1 MRRVPVRSCAIGR
14 GEVIGPMKELTQVLR
29 LSPSEIPNRIYG
41 VHNWGAG
48 FFGVS
53 EQGALTVH
61 PTRNPLMGVEV
72 IGLIQMVLQRKVNAP
87 VLFRFPQILDTQIKE
102 FHEAFR
108 NSIAEYNYGARHR
121 GVFPMKVNQRRSV
134 VERLVSAG
142 HRYEYG
148 LEVGTKAELAAALTL
163 NLHPNALLICNGVKD
178 RRFLEWAM
186 NSSKIGKNP
195 VIVIEELSDIRKL
208 VEVATSLQARPSL
221 GIRVRVFSRG
231 AGKWEESG
239 GETSKFGIN
248 TIQLLDCLRLA
259 AENELTRQIRML
271 HFHIGSQITDIRR
284 IKSAIKEAAR
294 VYAKVQKMG
303 YPVEFLNVG
312 GGLGVDYDGSRTA
325 SDCSV
330 NYSMQEYANDIVY
343 TINEICQSENVPP
356 PTIVTESGRAATA
369 HHAMFV
375 LNVIRS
381 QSPGLGGSEISPSKI
396 DSEVVR
402 EMMDLHKDINPKN
415 FIEYYHDALQHRE
428 ELQSLFNLGYLNLQ
442 NRAHG
447 EWLFWDICRKAIK
460 FSRSMKERPE
470 EFDDLETILAS
481 KYICNFSVFQ
491 SVPDAWAL
499 DQLFPIL
506 PVTRLNEEPTE
517 RATLCDITCD
527 SDGQI
532 DKFVDLK
539 DVKQALELH
548 GVNSDP
554 YYLAMPLVGAYQESL
569 GMNHNLLG
577 AVHEAHFLV
586 DETGRPHLDRLIRGE
601 SLGQVLASAGY
612 DAGWLLEGFA
622 QHTGAAEAS
631 GRLSAAERHD
641 YVEAFASTIDSY
653 TYLED

>member
-1 MRRVPVRSCAIGR
+1 MR
-14 GEVIGPMKELTQVLR
+14 ELTQSLR

-41 VHNWGAG
+41 VQNWGAG

-53 EQGALTVH
+53 EQGCLTVH
-61 PTRNPLMGVEV
+61 PTRNPLMGVE
-72 IGLIQMVLQRKVNAP
+72 IISLIQTIVQRKVGAP
-87 VLFRFPQILDTQIKE
+87 FIFRFPQILDTQIRE

-108 NSIAEYNYGARHR
+108 NSIAEYNYGAKHR
-121 GVFPMKVNQRRSV
+121 GVYPLKVNQKRSV
-134 VERLVSAG
+134 VERLMAAG

-148 LEVGTKAELAAALTL
+148 LEVGTKAELAAAVTMPM
-163 NLHPNALLICNGVKD
+163 HSNALLVCNGVKD
-178 RRFLEWAM
+178 RRYLELAM
-186 NSSKIGKNP
+186 TSSKIGKNP
-195 VIVIEELSDIRKL
+195 VLVVEEVSDLKKIADVSTEL
-208 VEVATSLQARPSL
+208 DMRPMV

-239 GETSKFGIN
+239 GETAKFGIN
-248 TIQLLDCLRLA
+248 TIQLLDCLKLA
-259 AENELTRQIRML
+259 TDQQMTRQIKML

-294 VYAKVQKMG
+294 VYAKVHKMG

-330 NYSMQEYANDIVY
+330 NYSVQEFANDIVY
-343 TINEICQSENVPP
+343 TINEICLSENVPP
-356 PTIVTESGRAATA
+356 PTIVTESGRAVTA
-369 HHAMFV
+369 HHAMFIV
-375 LNVIRS
+375 NVIRTLN
-381 QSPGLGGSEISPSKI
+381 PGLGGTEIDPSRV

-415 FIEYYHDALQHRE
+415 FLEYYHDALQHRE

-447 EWLFWDICRKAIK
+447 EWLFWEICRKAIR

-470 EFDDLETILAS
+470 EIADLETILAS

-491 SVPDAWAL
+491 STPDTWAL
-499 DQLFPIL
+499 DQLFPII
-506 PVTRLNEEPTE
+506 PVGRLTEEPTE
-517 RATLCDITCD
+517 HATLCDITCD

-532 DKFVDLK
+532 NKFVDLR
-539 DVKQALELH
+539 DVKQSLELH
-548 GVNSDP
+548 AVNSEP
-554 YYLAMPLVGAYQESL
+554 YYLAIPLIGAYQESL

-577 AVHEAHFLV
+577 GAHEAQFLV
-586 DETGRPHLDRLIRGE
+586 DDAGRPHLDKVVRGE
-601 SLGQVLASAGY
+601 SLSQVLTTAGY
-612 DAGWLLEGFA
+612 ETQAMVESFRQMAL
-622 QHTGAAEAS
+622 AAEGQS
-631 GRLSAAERHD
+631 KLSPEQR
-641 YVEAFASTIDSY
+641 EALTQAFQNTLESY

>member
-1 MRRVPVRSCAIGR
+1 
-14 GEVIGPMKELTQVLR
+14 MKEQTQALR

-41 VHNWGAG
+41 VANWGSG
-48 FFGVS
+48 YFGVS
-53 EQGALTVH
+53 EQGCLTVH
-61 PTRNPLMGVEV
+61 PTRNPLVGVEV
-72 IGLIQMVLQRKVNAP
+72 ASLIHTLTQRRVSFPA
-87 VLFRFPQILDTQIKE
+87 LLRFPQILDTQIKE

-108 NSIAEYNYGARHR
+108 HSISEFGYPAKHR

-134 VERLVSAG
+134 VERLMAAG
-142 HRYEYG
+142 YRYEYG

-163 NLHPNALLICNGVKD
+163 TLHPNALLVCNGVKD
-178 RRFLEWAM
+178 RRYLEWAIQ
-186 NSSKIGKNP
+186 SSKIGKNP
-195 VIVIEELSDIRKL
+195 VIVLEEVSDLAKAHEMSAALGIR
-208 VEVATSLQARPSL
+208 PIL

-259 AENELTRQIRML
+259 NEHQMARQIKML

-294 VYAKVQKMG
+294 VYAKVFKMG
-303 YPVEFLNVG
+303 YHVEYLNVG

-325 SDCSV
+325 SDFSV
-330 NYSMQEYANDIVY
+330 NYSVQEFTNDIVY
-343 TINEICQSENVPP
+343 TINEICQSENVPQ
-356 PTIVTESGRAATA
+356 PTIVTESGRAVTA
-369 HHAMFV
+369 HHAVFV
-375 LNVIRS
+375 MNVIRMLN
-381 QSPGLGGSEISPSKI
+381 PGLGGSEINPSKV

-402 EMMDLHKDINPKN
+402 EMMDLYKDINPKN

-442 NRAHG
+442 NRAQG
-447 EWLFWDICRKAIK
+447 EWLFWQICRKAIK
-460 FSRSMKERPE
+460 FSRSMKARPE
-470 EFDDLETILAS
+470 EFADLENILAS

-491 SVPDAWAL
+491 SAPDTWAL
-499 DQLFPIL
+499 DQLFPII
-506 PVTRLNEEPTE
+506 PVTRMNEEPTE

-532 DKFVDLK
+532 DKFVDLR

-548 GVNSDP
+548 GVNSEP
-554 YYLAMPLVGAYQESL
+554 YYLAIPLVGAYQESL

-577 AVHEAHFLV
+577 SANEAHFLV
-586 DETGRPHLDRLIRGE
+586 DDAGKPHLDKVVRGA
-601 SLGQVLASAGY
+601 SLANVLAVAGY
-612 DAGWLLEGFA
+612 AAQDLVDGFRKA
-622 QHTGAAEAS
+622 VEAAEDQGSMEA
-631 GRLSAAERHD
+631 GERERLVDAYENTLDA
-641 YVEAFASTIDSY
+641 Y

>member
-1 MRRVPVRSCAIGR
+1 
-14 GEVIGPMKELTQVLR
+14 MKELTQALR
-29 LSPSEIPNRIYG
+29 LSPSEIPNRVYG
-41 VHNWGAG
+41 VQNWGG
-48 FFGVS
+48 GYFGVS
-53 EQGALTVH
+53 EQGCLTIH

-72 IGLIQMVLQRKVNAP
+72 ISLIQTVLQRKVTP
-87 VLFRFPQILDTQIKE
+87 PFLFRFPQILDTQIKE

-108 NSIAEYNYGARHR
+108 NSIAEYNYGAKHR
-121 GVFPMKVNQRRSV
+121 GVFPMKVNQKRRV
-134 VERLVSAG
+134 VERLMAAG

-163 NLHPNALLICNGVKD
+163 ASHPNALMICNGVKD
-178 RRFLEWAM
+178 RRYLEWAI
-186 NSSKIGKNP
+186 NSVKIGKNP
-195 VIVIEELSDIRKL
+195 VIVIEEVSDLKKIE
-208 VEVATSLQARPSL
+208 EVANTLDMRPAL

-248 TIQLLDCLRLA
+248 TIQLLDCLKLA
-259 AENELTRQIRML
+259 ADQGQTKYVKML

-294 VYAKVQKMG
+294 VYAKVHKMG
-303 YPVEFLNVG
+303 YPVEYLNVG

-330 NYSMQEYANDIVY
+330 NYSVQEFANDIVY
-343 TINEICQSENVPP
+343 TINEICLSENVPC
-356 PTIVTESGRAATA
+356 PTIVTESGRAVTA

-375 LNVIRS
+375 MNVIRTLN
-381 QSPGLGGSEISPSKI
+381 PGLGGTEVDPSRV

-402 EMMDLHKDINPKN
+402 EMMDLHKEINPKN
-415 FIEYYHDALQHRE
+415 FREYYHDALQHRE

-447 EWLFWDICRKAIK
+447 EWLFWEICRKAIK

-470 EFDDLETILAS
+470 EIVDLENILAS

-491 SVPDAWAL
+491 STPDTWAL
-499 DQLFPIL
+499 DQLFPII
-506 PVTRLNEEPTE
+506 PVVRLNEEPTE

-532 DKFVDLK
+532 DKFVDLR
-539 DVKQALELH
+539 DVKQSLELH
-548 GVNSDP
+548 SVNSEP
-554 YYLAMPLVGAYQESL
+554 YYLAIPLVGAYQESL

-577 AVHEAHFLV
+577 SANEIQILV
-586 DETGRPHLDRLIRGE
+586 DDAGRPHLDKVVRGA

-612 DAGWLLEGFA
+612 DPQSVLEGFTQMA
-622 QHTGAAEAS
+622 TAAESQSKISAEQRES
-631 GRLSAAERHD
+631 LSQ
-641 YVEAFASTIDSY
+641 AFQATLESY

>member
-1 MRRVPVRSCAIGR
+1 
-14 GEVIGPMKELTQVLR
+14 MKELTQALR
-29 LSPSEIPNRIYG
+29 LTPSEIPHRIYG
-41 VHNWGAG
+41 VENWGAG
-48 FFGVS
+48 YFGVS
-53 EQGALTVH
+53 EQGCLTVH
-61 PTRNPLMGVEV
+61 PTRNPLMGVE
-72 IGLIQMVLQRKVNAP
+72 IIALLQTLAQRRVPAP
-87 VLFRFPQILDTQIKE
+87 FLLRFPQILDTQIKD

-108 NSIAEYNYGARHR
+108 SSIAEYNYGARHR
-121 GVFPMKVNQRRSV
+121 GVFPMKVNQKRSV

-148 LEVGTKAELAAALTL
+148 LEVGTKAELAAALTVSM
-163 NLHPNALLICNGVKD
+163 HPNALLVCNGVKD
-178 RRFLEWAM
+178 RRYLEWAM
-186 NSSKIGKNP
+186 QAAKIGKNP
-195 VIVIEELSDIRKL
+195 LIVMEEVSDLRKII
-208 VEVATSLQARPSL
+208 EVATSLQAKPIL
-221 GIRVRVFSRG
+221 GVRVRIFSRG

-248 TIQLLDCLRLA
+248 TIQLLDCLKLVSDHQ
-259 AENELTRQIRML
+259 LTQQLKML

-294 VYAKVQKMG
+294 VYAKVHKMG
-303 YPVEFLNVG
+303 YPIEYLNVG

-330 NYSMQEYANDIVY
+330 NYSVQEFANDIVY
-343 TINEICQSENVPP
+343 TINEICLSENVPP
-356 PTIVTESGRAATA
+356 PTIVTESGRAVVA
-369 HHAMFV
+369 HHAMFIT
-375 LNVIRS
+375 NVIRTLN
-381 QSPGLGGSEISPSKI
+381 PGLGGTEISPSKV

-415 FIEYYHDALQHRE
+415 FREYYHDALQHRE

-447 EWLFWDICRKAIK
+447 EWLFWEICRKAIK

-470 EFDDLETILAS
+470 EFADLENILAS

-491 SVPDAWAL
+491 SSPDTWAL
-499 DQLFPIL
+499 DQLFPII

-532 DKFVDLK
+532 DKFVDLR

-548 GVNSDP
+548 GVNSEP
-554 YYLAMPLVGAYQESL
+554 YFLAMTLIGAYQESL

-577 AVHEAHFLV
+577 SVNEAHFLV
-586 DETGRPHLDRLIRGE
+586 DDAGRPHLDKVIRGE
-601 SLGQVLASAGY
+601 SLGQVLTTAGY
-612 DAGWLLEGFA
+612 ETQSLLDGFRHA
-622 QHTGAAEAS
+622 INSVQVQARVTAD
-631 GRLSAAERHD
+631 ERESLLD
-641 YVEAFASTIDSY
+641 SFRSTLGSY

>member
-1 MRRVPVRSCAIGR
+1 
-14 GEVIGPMKELTQVLR
+14 MKELTQALR
-29 LSPSEIPNRIYG
+29 LTPSEIPHRIYG
-41 VHNWGAG
+41 VENWGAG
-48 FFGVS
+48 YFGVS
-53 EQGALTVH
+53 EQGCLTVH
-61 PTRNPLMGVEV
+61 PTRNPLMGVE
-72 IGLIQMVLQRKVNAP
+72 IIALLQTLAQRRVPAP
-87 VLFRFPQILDTQIKE
+87 FLLRFPQILDTQIKD

-108 NSIAEYNYGARHR
+108 SSIAEYNYGARHR
-121 GVFPMKVNQRRSV
+121 GVFPMKVNQKRSV

-148 LEVGTKAELAAALTL
+148 LEVGTKAELAAALTVSM
-163 NLHPNALLICNGVKD
+163 HPNALLVCNGVKD
-178 RRFLEWAM
+178 RRYLEWAM
-186 NSSKIGKNP
+186 QAAKIGKNP
-195 VIVIEELSDIRKL
+195 LIVMEEVSDLRKII
-208 VEVATSLQARPSL
+208 EVATSLQAKPIL
-221 GIRVRVFSRG
+221 GVRVRIFSRG

-248 TIQLLDCLRLA
+248 TIQLLDCLKLVSDQQ
-259 AENELTRQIRML
+259 LTQQLKML

-294 VYAKVQKMG
+294 VYAKVHKMG
-303 YPVEFLNVG
+303 YPVEYLNVG

-330 NYSMQEYANDIVY
+330 NYSVQEFANDIVY
-343 TINEICQSENVPP
+343 TINEICLSENVPP
-356 PTIVTESGRAATA
+356 PTIVTESGRAVVA
-369 HHAMFV
+369 HHAMFIT
-375 LNVIRS
+375 NVIRTLN
-381 QSPGLGGSEISPSKI
+381 PGLGGPEISPSKV

-415 FIEYYHDALQHRE
+415 FREYYHDALQHRE

-447 EWLFWDICRKAIK
+447 EWLFWEICRKAIK

-470 EFDDLETILAS
+470 EFADLENILAS

-491 SVPDAWAL
+491 SSPDTWAL
-499 DQLFPIL
+499 DQLFPII

-532 DKFVDLK
+532 DKFVDLR

-548 GVNSDP
+548 GVNAEP
-554 YYLAMPLVGAYQESL
+554 YFLAMTLIGAYQESL

-577 AVHEAHFLV
+577 SVNEAHFLV
-586 DETGRPHLDRLIRGE
+586 DDAGRPHLDKVIRGE
-601 SLGQVLASAGY
+601 SLGHVLTTAGY
-612 DAGWLLEGFA
+612 DTQSLLDGFRQA
-622 QHTGAAEAS
+622 INAVQVQSRT
-631 GRLSAAERHD
+631 SADERESLMD
-641 YVEAFASTIDSY
+641 SFRSTLDSY

>member
-1 MRRVPVRSCAIGR
+1 
-14 GEVIGPMKELTQVLR
+14 MKELTQALR
-29 LSPSEIPNRIYG
+29 LSPSEIPDRVYG
-41 VHNWGAG
+41 VQNWGG
-48 FFGVS
+48 GYFGVS
-53 EQGALTVH
+53 EQGCLTVH
-61 PTRNPLMGVEV
+61 PTRNPLMGVE
-72 IGLIQMVLQRKVNAP
+72 IISLIQTVLQRKITP
-87 VLFRFPQILDTQIKE
+87 PFLFRFPQILDTQIKE

-108 NSIAEYNYGARHR
+108 NSIAEYNYGAKHR
-121 GVFPMKVNQRRSV
+121 GVFPMKVNQKRRV
-134 VERLVSAG
+134 VERLMAAG

-163 NLHPNALLICNGVKD
+163 ACHPNALMICNGVKD
-178 RRFLEWAM
+178 RRYLEWAM
-186 NSSKIGKNP
+186 NAVKIGKNP
-195 VIVIEELSDIRKL
+195 VIVIEEVSDLKKIE
-208 VEVATSLQARPSL
+208 EVANTLDMRPAL

-248 TIQLLDCLRLA
+248 TIQLLDCLKLA
-259 AENELTRQIRML
+259 ADQGQTKYIKML

-294 VYAKVQKMG
+294 VYAKVYKMG
-303 YPVEFLNVG
+303 FPVEYLNVG

-330 NYSMQEYANDIVY
+330 NYSVQEFANDIVY
-343 TINEICQSENVPP
+343 TINEICLSENVPC
-356 PTIVTESGRAATA
+356 PTIVTESGRAVTA

-375 LNVIRS
+375 MNVIRTLN
-381 QSPGLGGSEISPSKI
+381 PGLGGTEVDPSRV

-415 FIEYYHDALQHRE
+415 FREYYHDALQHRE

-447 EWLFWDICRKAIK
+447 EWLFWEICRKAIK

-470 EFDDLETILAS
+470 EIADLENILAS

-491 SVPDAWAL
+491 STPDTWAL
-499 DQLFPIL
+499 DQLFPII
-506 PVTRLNEEPTE
+506 PVVRLNEEPTE

-532 DKFVDLK
+532 DKFVDLR
-539 DVKQALELH
+539 DVKQSLELH
-548 GVNSDP
+548 AVNSDT
-554 YYLAMPLVGAYQESL
+554 YYLAIPLIGAYQESL

-577 AVHEAHFLV
+577 SANEVQILV
-586 DETGRPHLDRLIRGE
+586 DDAGRPHLDKVVRGA
-601 SLGQVLASAGY
+601 SLGQVLGTAGY
-612 DAGWLLEGFA
+612 DQQSLIEGFRQMA
-622 QHTGAAEAS
+622 TAAEAQS
-631 GRLSAAERHD
+631 KITAEQRESLSQ
-641 YVEAFASTIDSY
+641 AFQATLESY

>member
-1 MRRVPVRSCAIGR
+1 
-14 GEVIGPMKELTQVLR
+14 MKELTQTLR
-29 LSPSEIPNRIYG
+29 LTPSEIPDRIYG
-41 VHNWGAG
+41 VHNWGG
-48 FFGVS
+48 GYFSVS
-53 EQGALTVH
+53 EQGCLTIH

-72 IGLIQMVLQRKVNAP
+72 LSLIQTTLQRKVSP
-87 VLFRFPQILDTQIKE
+87 PFIFRFPQILDNQIKE

-108 NSIAEYNYGARHR
+108 NSIAEYNYSARHR
-121 GVFPMKVNQRRSV
+121 GVFPMKVNQKRSV
-134 VERLVSAG
+134 VERLMAAG

-148 LEVGTKAELAAALTL
+148 LEVGTKAELAAALTMSI
-163 NLHPNALLICNGVKD
+163 HPNALLICNGVKD
-178 RRFLEWAM
+178 RRYLEWAIS
-186 NSSKIGKNP
+186 SSKIGKNP
-195 VIVIEELSDIRKL
+195 VIVVEDVSDLKKIG
-208 VEVATSLQARPSL
+208 EVATTLDMRPML

-248 TIQLLDCLRLA
+248 TIQLLDCLKMATEQQLA
-259 AENELTRQIRML
+259 RQLKML

-294 VYAKVQKMG
+294 VYAKVHKMG
-303 YPVEFLNVG
+303 YPVEYLNVG

-330 NYSMQEYANDIVY
+330 NYSVQEFANDIVY
-343 TINEICQSENVPP
+343 TINEICLSENVPQ
-356 PTIVTESGRAATA
+356 PTIVTESGRAVTA

-375 LNVIRS
+375 MNVIRTLN
-381 QSPGLGGSEISPSKI
+381 PGLGGTEIDPSRV

-402 EMMDLHKDINPKN
+402 EMMDLHKEINPKN
-415 FIEYYHDALQHRE
+415 FREFYHDALQHRE

-447 EWLFWDICRKAIK
+447 EWLFWEICRKAIK

-470 EFDDLETILAS
+470 EIVDLENILAS

-491 SVPDAWAL
+491 STPDTWAL

-506 PVTRLNEEPTE
+506 PVVRLNEEPTE
-517 RATLCDITCD
+517 KATLCDITCD

-532 DKFVDLK
+532 DKFVDLR
-539 DVKQALELH
+539 DVKLSLELH
-548 GVNSDP
+548 AVNSEP
-554 YYLAMPLVGAYQESL
+554 YYLAIPLIGAYQESL

-577 AVHEAHFLV
+577 AAHEIQFLV
-586 DETGRPHLDRLIRGE
+586 DDAGRAHLDKVIRGA
-601 SLGQVLASAGY
+601 SLTQVLSGMGYDNQSLIEGFQRVAATAEGRSRLSPDERQVLAETFQAT
-612 DAGWLLEGFA
+612 L
-622 QHTGAAEAS
+622 
-631 GRLSAAERHD
+631 
-641 YVEAFASTIDSY
+641 DSY

>member
-1 MRRVPVRSCAIGR
+1 
-14 GEVIGPMKELTQVLR
+14 MKELTQVLR
-29 LSPSEIPNRIYG
+29 LSPSEIPHRIFG
-41 VHNWGAG
+41 VENWGAG
-48 FFGVS
+48 YFGVS
-53 EQGALTVH
+53 EQGCLTVH

-72 IGLIQMVLQRKVNAP
+72 VSLLQTLAQRKVPAP
-87 VLFRFPQILDTQIKE
+87 FLFRFPQVLDTQVKE

-121 GVFPMKVNQRRSV
+121 GVFPMKVNQKRSV
-134 VERLVSAG
+134 VERLLAAG

-148 LEVGTKAELAAALTL
+148 LEVGTKAELAGALTL
-163 NLHPNALLICNGVKD
+163 PIHPNALLVCNGVKD
-178 RRFLEWAM
+178 RRYLEWAM
-186 NSSKIGKNP
+186 ISAKIGKNP
-195 VIVIEELSDIRKL
+195 IIVMEEISDLKKI
-208 VEVATSLQARPSL
+208 VEVATALRMKPTL
-221 GIRVRVFSRG
+221 GVRVRILSRG

-239 GETSKFGIN
+239 GETAKFGVN
-248 TIQLLDCLRLA
+248 TIQLLDCLKLA
-259 AENELTRQIRML
+259 TEQELAQQLKML

-294 VYAKVQKMG
+294 VYAKVHKMG
-303 YPVEFLNVG
+303 YPISYLNVG

-330 NYSMQEYANDIVY
+330 NYSMQEFANDIVY

-356 PTIVTESGRAATA
+356 PTIVTESGRAVVA

-375 LNVIRS
+375 TNVIRTLN
-381 QSPGLGGSEISPSKI
+381 PGLGGSEIDPSKV

-415 FIEYYHDALQHRE
+415 FREYYHDALQHRE

-447 EWLFWDICRKAIK
+447 EWLFWEICRKAIK

-470 EFDDLETILAS
+470 EFSDLETILAS
-481 KYICNFSVFQ
+481 KFICNFSVFQ
-491 SVPDAWAL
+491 SMPDAWAL
-499 DQLFPIL
+499 DQLFPII
-506 PVTRLNEEPTE
+506 PVNRLNEEPTE

-532 DKFVDLK
+532 DKFVDLR

-548 GVNSDP
+548 SINSDP
-554 YYLAMPLVGAYQESL
+554 YYLAVPLVGAYQESL

-577 AVHEAHFLV
+577 SANEVHFLV
-586 DETGRPHLDRLIRGE
+586 DDAGRPHLERVMRGE
-601 SLGQVLASAGY
+601 SLAQVLNTAGY
-612 DAGWLLEGFA
+612 DTQSLQESFGQILKS
-622 QHTGAAEAS
+622 AEVQAKITPEERES
-631 GRLSAAERHD
+631 LAES
-641 YVEAFASTIDSY
+641 FQTTLDSY
-653 TYLED
+653 SYLED

>member
-1 MRRVPVRSCAIGR
+1 
-14 GEVIGPMKELTQVLR
+14 MKELTQALR
-29 LSPSEIPNRIYG
+29 LTPSEIPHRIYG
-41 VHNWGAG
+41 VENWGAG
-48 FFGVS
+48 YFGVS
-53 EQGALTVH
+53 EQGGLTVH
-61 PTRNPLMGVEV
+61 PTRNQLMGVE
-72 IGLIQMVLQRKVNAP
+72 IIALLQTLTQRRVPAP
-87 VLFRFPQILDTQIKE
+87 FLLRFPQILDTQIKD

-108 NSIAEYNYGARHR
+108 SSIAEYNYGARHR
-121 GVFPMKVNQRRSV
+121 GVFPMKVNQKRSV

-148 LEVGTKAELAAALTL
+148 LEVGTKAELAAALTVSM
-163 NLHPNALLICNGVKD
+163 HPNALLVCNGVKD
-178 RRFLEWAM
+178 RRYLEWAM
-186 NSSKIGKNP
+186 QAAKIGKNP
-195 VIVIEELSDIRKL
+195 LIVMEEVSDLRKII
-208 VEVATSLQARPSL
+208 EVATSLQTKPIL
-221 GIRVRVFSRG
+221 GVRVRIFSRG

-248 TIQLLDCLRLA
+248 TIQLLDCLKLVSD
-259 AENELTRQIRML
+259 EQLTQQLKML

-294 VYAKVQKMG
+294 VYAKVHKMG
-303 YPVEFLNVG
+303 YPVEYLNVG

-330 NYSMQEYANDIVY
+330 NYSVQEFANDIVY
-343 TINEICQSENVPP
+343 TINEICLSENVPP
-356 PTIVTESGRAATA
+356 PTIVTESGRAVVA
-369 HHAMFV
+369 HHAMFIT
-375 LNVIRS
+375 NVIRTLN
-381 QSPGLGGSEISPSKI
+381 PGLGGTEISPSKV

-415 FIEYYHDALQHRE
+415 FREYYHDALQHRE

-447 EWLFWDICRKAIK
+447 EWLFWEICRKAIK

-470 EFDDLETILAS
+470 EFADLENILAS

-491 SVPDAWAL
+491 SSPDTWAL
-499 DQLFPIL
+499 DQLFPII

-532 DKFVDLK
+532 DKFVDLR

-548 GVNSDP
+548 GVNSEP
-554 YYLAMPLVGAYQESL
+554 YFLAMTLIGAYQESL

-577 AVHEAHFLV
+577 SVNEAHFLV
-586 DETGRPHLDRLIRGE
+586 DDAGRPHLDRVIRGE
-601 SLGQVLASAGY
+601 SLGHVLSTAGY
-612 DAGWLLEGFA
+612 DTQSLLDGFRQA
-622 QHTGAAEAS
+622 INSVQVQ
-631 GRLSAAERHD
+631 GRTSADERESLMD
-641 YVEAFASTIDSY
+641 SFRSTLDSY

>member
-1 MRRVPVRSCAIGR
+1 
-14 GEVIGPMKELTQVLR
+14 MKELTQTLR
-29 LSPSEIPNRIYG
+29 LSPSEIPHRIYG
-41 VHNWGAG
+41 VENWGAG
-48 FFGVS
+48 YFGVS
-53 EQGALTVH
+53 EQGCLMVH

-72 IGLIQMVLQRKVNAP
+72 IALLQTLAQRRVPAP
-87 VLFRFPQILDTQIKE
+87 FLLRFPQVLDTQIKD

-108 NSIAEYNYGARHR
+108 SSIAEFNYGARHR
-121 GVFPMKVNQRRSV
+121 GVFPMKVNQKRSV

-148 LEVGTKAELAAALTL
+148 LEVGTKAELAAALTVPM
-163 NLHPNALLICNGVKD
+163 HPNALLICNGVKD
-178 RRFLEWAM
+178 RRYLEWAM
-186 NSSKIGKNP
+186 QAARIGKNP
-195 VIVIEELSDIRKL
+195 VIVMEEVSDLKKII
-208 VEVATSLQARPSL
+208 EVASSLQAKPVL
-221 GIRVRVFSRG
+221 GVRVRIFSRG

-248 TIQLLDCLRLA
+248 TIQLLDCLKVA
-259 AENELTRQIRML
+259 AEHHMTQQLKML

-294 VYAKVQKMG
+294 VYAKVHKMG
-303 YPVEFLNVG
+303 YPVEYLNVG

-330 NYSMQEYANDIVY
+330 NYSVQEFANDIVY
-343 TINEICQSENVPP
+343 TINEICLSENVPP
-356 PTIVTESGRAATA
+356 PTIVTESGRAVVA
-369 HHAMFV
+369 HHAVFV
-375 LNVIRS
+375 MNVIRTLN
-381 QSPGLGGSEISPSKI
+381 PGLGGTEISPAKV

-415 FIEYYHDALQHRE
+415 FREYYHDALQHRE

-447 EWLFWDICRKAIK
+447 EWLFWEICRKAIK

-470 EFDDLETILAS
+470 EFADLENILAS

-491 SVPDAWAL
+491 SSPDTWAL

-532 DKFVDLK
+532 DKFVDLR

-548 GVNSDP
+548 GVNSEP
-554 YYLAMPLVGAYQESL
+554 YYLAMTLIGAYQESL

-577 AVHEAHFLV
+577 SVNEAHFLL
-586 DETGRPHLDRLIRGE
+586 DDAGRPHLDKVIRGE
-601 SLGQVLASAGY
+601 SLGQVLAPAGY
-612 DAGWLLEGFA
+612 ETQSLLDGFRHVLNSPQVQA
-622 QHTGAAEAS
+622 QVS
-631 GRLSAAERHD
+631 SDERESLMD
-641 YVEAFASTIDSY
+641 SFRSTLDSY

>member
-1 MRRVPVRSCAIGR
+1 
-14 GEVIGPMKELTQVLR
+14 MKELTQALR
-29 LSPSEIPNRIYG
+29 LTPSEIPHRIYG
-41 VHNWGAG
+41 VENWGAG
-48 FFGVS
+48 YFGVS
-53 EQGALTVH
+53 EQGCLTVH
-61 PTRNPLMGVEV
+61 PTRNPLMGVE
-72 IGLIQMVLQRKVNAP
+72 IIALLQTLAQRRVPAP
-87 VLFRFPQILDTQIKE
+87 FLLRFPQILDTQIKD

-108 NSIAEYNYGARHR
+108 SSIAEYNYGARHR
-121 GVFPMKVNQRRSV
+121 GVFPMKVNQKRSV

-148 LEVGTKAELAAALTL
+148 LEVGTKAELAAALTVSM
-163 NLHPNALLICNGVKD
+163 HPNALLVCNGVKD
-178 RRFLEWAM
+178 RRYLEWAM
-186 NSSKIGKNP
+186 QAAKIGKNP
-195 VIVIEELSDIRKL
+195 LIVMEEVSDLRKII
-208 VEVATSLQARPSL
+208 EVATSLQAKPIL
-221 GIRVRVFSRG
+221 GVRVRIFSRG

-248 TIQLLDCLRLA
+248 TIQLLDCLKLVSDQQ
-259 AENELTRQIRML
+259 LTQQLKML

-294 VYAKVQKMG
+294 VYAKVHKMG
-303 YPVEFLNVG
+303 YPVEYLNVG

-330 NYSMQEYANDIVY
+330 NYSMQEFANDIVY
-343 TINEICQSENVPP
+343 TINEICLSENVPP
-356 PTIVTESGRAATA
+356 PTIVTESGRAVVA
-369 HHAMFV
+369 HHAMFIT
-375 LNVIRS
+375 NVIRTLN
-381 QSPGLGGSEISPSKI
+381 PGLGGPEISPSKV

-415 FIEYYHDALQHRE
+415 FREYYHDALQHRE

-447 EWLFWDICRKAIK
+447 EWLFWEICRKAIK

-470 EFDDLETILAS
+470 EFADLENILAS

-491 SVPDAWAL
+491 SSPDTWAL
-499 DQLFPIL
+499 DQLFPII

-532 DKFVDLK
+532 DKFVDLR

-548 GVNSDP
+548 GVNAEP
-554 YYLAMPLVGAYQESL
+554 YFLAMTLIGAYQESL

-577 AVHEAHFLV
+577 SVNEAHFLV
-586 DETGRPHLDRLIRGE
+586 DDAGRPHLDKVIRGE
-601 SLGQVLASAGY
+601 SLGHVLTTAGY
-612 DAGWLLEGFA
+612 DTQSLLDGFRQA
-622 QHTGAAEAS
+622 INAVQVQSRT
-631 GRLSAAERHD
+631 SADERESLMD
-641 YVEAFASTIDSY
+641 SFRSTLDSY